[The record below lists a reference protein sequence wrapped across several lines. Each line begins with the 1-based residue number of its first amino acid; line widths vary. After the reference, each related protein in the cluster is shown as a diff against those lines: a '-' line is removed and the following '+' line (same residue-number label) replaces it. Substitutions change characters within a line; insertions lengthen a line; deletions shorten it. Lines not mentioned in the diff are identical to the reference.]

1 MVCHVTETFMICV
14 CTEEEIGKSY
24 HGSKLTPAGE
34 AFKRLMEYLRM
45 LGEGK

>member
-1 MVCHVTETFMICV
+1 MVCYITEKIMVCV
-14 CTEEEIGKSY
+14 CTEEEIRKSY

>member
-1 MVCHVTETFMICV
+1 MVCYITEKLLVCV
-14 CTEEEIGKSY
+14 CTEEEIRKSY
-24 HGSKLTPAGE
+24 YGSKPTPAGE